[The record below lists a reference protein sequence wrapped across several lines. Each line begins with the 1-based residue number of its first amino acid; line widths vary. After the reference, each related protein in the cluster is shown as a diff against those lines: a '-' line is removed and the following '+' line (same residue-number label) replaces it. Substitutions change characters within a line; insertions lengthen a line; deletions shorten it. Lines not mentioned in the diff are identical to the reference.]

1 MKTKVLLAL
10 LVPVLYVVS
19 SCDDPKKANNYN
31 QETAV
36 DQSSLNFIN
45 TAIDGGRTEV
55 KLSTVAAHVSQ
66 NPRIVRFA
74 KMMITDHT
82 KGIEDL
88 KVLRK
93 KELINPHDALSPE
106 HRKLI
111 DSLSKLF
118 GTDFDKA
125 YMQVMVTDHEKT
137 VGLVREET
145 NEREPSVQALARN
158 ILPTIE
164 MHLDSAK
171 AITATL
177 K

>member
-1 MKTKVLLAL
+1 MKTKLLLAL
-10 LVPVLYVVS
+10 LVLALYAVS

-31 QETAV
+31 QETTV

-55 KLSTVAAHVSQ
+55 KLASVATHISQ

-74 KMMITDHT
+74 KMMTTDHT
-82 KGIEDL
+82 KGIEEL
-88 KVLRK
+88 KALRK
-93 KELINPHDALSPE
+93 KELINPNDVLSPE

-111 DSLSKLF
+111 DSLSKLS

-125 YMQVMVTDHEKT
+125 YMHVMVADHEKT
-137 VGLVREET
+137 ADLFREET
-145 NEREPSVQALARN
+145 QEREASVQTLARKT
-158 ILPTIE
+158 LPTIE

-171 AITATL
+171 AIAATL
-177 K
+177 R

>member
-10 LVPVLYVVS
+10 LVPALYVVS
-19 SCDDPKKANNYN
+19 SCDDAKKANNYN
-31 QETAV
+31 QETIV
-36 DQSSLNFIN
+36 DQSGLNFIN

-55 KLSTVAAHVSQ
+55 RLSTAAAHISQ
-66 NPRIVRFA
+66 NPRIVHFA

-93 KELINPHDALSPE
+93 KELINPSDALSPE

-111 DSLSKLF
+111 DSLSKLS
-118 GTDFDKA
+118 GTNFDKA
-125 YMQVMVTDHEKT
+125 YMQVMIADHEKT
-137 VGLVREET
+137 VDLFREET
-145 NEREPSVQALARN
+145 NERDASVQTLARKT
-158 ILPTIE
+158 LPTIE

-171 AITATL
+171 AIAMTL
-177 K
+177 R

>member
-10 LVPVLYVVS
+10 LVPALYVVT

-31 QETAV
+31 QETTV
-36 DQSSLNFIN
+36 DQSGLNFIN

-55 KLSTVAAHVSQ
+55 KLSAAAVHISQ
-66 NPRIVRFA
+66 NPRIVSFA

-82 KGIEDL
+82 KGIEEL

-106 HRKLI
+106 HKKLV
-111 DSLSKLF
+111 DSLSKLS
-118 GTDFDKA
+118 GTEFDKA
-125 YMQVMVTDHEKT
+125 YMEVMVADHEKT
-137 VGLVREET
+137 VDLFKEET
-145 NEREPSVQALARN
+145 QERAPSVQTLARN

-164 MHLDSAK
+164 MHLESAK
-171 AITATL
+171 AIAATL

>member
-1 MKTKVLLAL
+1 MKTKLLLAL
-10 LVPVLYVVS
+10 LVPALYVVS

-45 TAIDGGRTEV
+45 SAIDGGRTEV
-55 KLSTVAAHVSQ
+55 KLSTTAAHISQ

-82 KGIEDL
+82 KGIEEL
-88 KVLRK
+88 KTIRK
-93 KELINPHDALSPE
+93 KELISPNDALSIE
-106 HRKLI
+106 HKELI
-111 DSLSKLF
+111 DSISKLS

-125 YMQVMVTDHEKT
+125 YMATMVADHEKT
-137 VGLVREET
+137 VDLFREET
-145 NEREPSVQALARN
+145 QERVPSVQSFARK

-171 AITATL
+171 AIASAL

>member
-1 MKTKVLLAL
+1 MKTKFLLAL
-10 LVPVLYVVS
+10 LVPAFYVVT
-19 SCDDPKKANNYN
+19 SCDDPKKANNFN
-31 QETAV
+31 QETTV
-36 DQSSLNFIN
+36 DQSSLDFIN

-55 KLSTVAAHVSQ
+55 KLSAAAARISQ

-82 KGIEDL
+82 KGIEQL

-93 KELINPHDALSPE
+93 KELINPKDLLSQD
-106 HRKLI
+106 HRELI
-111 DSLSKLF
+111 DSLSKLS

-125 YMQVMVTDHEKT
+125 YMHVMVADHEKT
-137 VGLVREET
+137 VDLVREET
-145 NEREPSVQALARN
+145 NEREPSVQSLARN
-158 ILPTIE
+158 MLPTIE

-171 AITATL
+171 AIAGSL

>member
-1 MKTKVLLAL
+1 MKTKFLLAL
-10 LVPVLYVVS
+10 LVPALYVVS

-31 QETAV
+31 QETTV
-36 DQSSLNFIN
+36 DQSGLNFIN

-55 KLSTVAAHVSQ
+55 KLSTAAARISQ
-66 NPRIVRFA
+66 NPRIVHFA

-93 KELINPHDALSPE
+93 KELINPNDVLSSE

-111 DSLSKLF
+111 DSLSKLS
-118 GTDFDKA
+118 GIDFDKA
-125 YMQVMVTDHEKT
+125 YMQVMVADHEKT
-137 VGLVREET
+137 VDLFREET
-145 NEREPSVQALARN
+145 NEREASVQTLARKT
-158 ILPTIE
+158 LPTIE

-171 AITATL
+171 AIAAAL